1 MPPQRRRC
9 TSRASRWHV
18 AGGQARRQC
27 SRCGF
32 RWLVN
37 GVRFESS
44 GDCAFNTDQT
54 TYRAILRA
62 DGAL

>member
-1 MPPQRRRC
+1 MLPL
-9 TSRASRWHV
+9 WL
-18 AGGQARRQC
+18 
-27 SRCGF
+27 

-44 GDCAFNTDQT
+44 RDYAFNTDQT

-62 DGAL
+62 DGALCDNNAVKWCASSAT